1 MLILKQWLER
11 LFFENMNGK
20 YFQMEKRVLGKGY
33 VVLFMDVAPLVH
45 IKSKAA
51 DKLSILGG

>member
-1 MLILKQWLER
+1 MLILKQWFER
-11 LFFENMNGK
+11 QFFENMNGK
-20 YFQMEKRVLGKGY
+20 YFQIEKRVLGKGH
-33 VVLFMDVAPLVH
+33 VVLFMNVAPLIH